1 MGVGDGE
8 GELVAGSETGGSRGG
23 RKCGP
28 NFVCLPNRHSLSS
41 TKYGVVPVV
50 RVQPG
55 ALQAV
60 DSSIIR

>member
-8 GELVAGSETGGSRGG
+8 GELVAGSVRLADPAEAETVDRTL
-23 RKCGP
+23 
-28 NFVCLPNRHSLSS
+28 FACLIVTLSS
-41 TKYGVVPVV
+41 TKYQCPVV